1 MFHCLSN
8 SAWADGNLAEA
19 AGQLG
24 KMVEHPLFKFNPTQI
39 HEQMGHPV
47 DPSFPVYDEHGVHV
61 VDEVGEA
68 KTHVVADERAP
79 LYHHF

>member
-1 MFHCLSN
+1 MGIWQKRQGS
-8 SAWADGNLAEA
+8 WARWWNT
-19 AGQLG
+19 QS
-24 KMVEHPLFKFNPTQI
+24 KVNPTQI

-68 KTHVVADERAP
+68 ETHVVADERAP